1 MSRAAIFSFMPI
13 LTKILPESIT
23 NIERGRYYRN
33 RFHEITEK
41 WIREHRQ
48 DYRGNRT
55 GDLQDNY
62 LERINRGEDT
72 FSSENLAAIVREIFV
87 IGAESESVM
96 MRWAFRLLSCNP
108 RVQQRLQDE
117 LDQVGQIP
125 SWRVRK
131 MFDVLRWP
139 GEGRR

>member
-55 GDLQDNY
+55 GDLQDAY
-62 LERINRGEDT
+62 LEKINSGEEH
-72 FSSENLAAIVREIFV
+72 FSSEVKSVFLKQLHNFPYINRILLQL
-87 IGAESESVM
+87 SEK
-96 MRWAFRLLSCNP
+96 FL
-108 RVQQRLQDE
+108 
-117 LDQVGQIP
+117 
-125 SWRVRK
+125 
-131 MFDVLRWP
+131 
-139 GEGRR
+139 